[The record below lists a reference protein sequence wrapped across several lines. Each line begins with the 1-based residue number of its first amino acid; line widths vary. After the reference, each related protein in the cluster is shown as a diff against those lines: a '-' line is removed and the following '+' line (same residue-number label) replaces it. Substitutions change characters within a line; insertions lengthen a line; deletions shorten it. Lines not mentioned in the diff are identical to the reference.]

1 MKIGE
6 FAEICGTKI
15 SVLRHYDSQGLLKPD
30 YVDSFTGYRYY
41 SADQAEA
48 FRRISAL
55 KMAGFSLAE
64 IRGVI
69 RDMENGENIEQ
80 FFENKR
86 AELECALYSLEQAK
100 HYLQGADTMEKI
112 KITFTEKDN
121 SIIASGEFGDDY
133 TAMDRELAANDYQR
147 ISSYARNGVNAVCE
161 VIKLKPE
168 VMPLHDEADLT
179 FENDTQV
186 VGKWEIIGEYA
197 VKQDFYD
204 GLNKKEEMFIE
215 TPNGIYFLPNGK
227 RYWCFG
233 WTKGKLI
240 IETGYE
246 RSVNDYE
253 TEDING
259 ERYMFISLRSYC
271 YQRGGM
277 PTVLV
282 LKQIDTR
289 YYTAEEIARK
299 DDIDKPFVNDERVL
313 GKWQAFDFTIDK
325 NNWLP
330 ENKSGIP
337 KYFES
342 IEFLSEGKCVSVYG
356 GEVISGDNMQV
367 WTKGYVLRK
376 WNSSACAYEIRKI
389 DGTEYLIIEWK
400 SGDYRWGG
408 LETDYYVFIRA

>member
-41 SADQAEA
+41 SAEQAEL
-48 FRRISAL
+48 FRKISAL
-55 KMAGFSLAE
+55 KMAGFSLTE
-64 IRGVI
+64 IHGII
-69 RDMENGENIEQ
+69 RDMENGEDIEQ

-86 AELECALYSLEQAK
+86 AELERALCSLEQAK
-100 HYLQGADTMEKI
+100 KYLKGADTMEKS
-112 KITFTEKDN
+112 KITFTKKDN
-121 SIIASGEFGDDY
+121 SITAVGEFGDDCA
-133 TAMDRELAANDYQR
+133 AMDRELAANDYQR
-147 ISSYARNGVNAVCE
+147 ISSYTRNGANAVCE
-161 VIKLKPE
+161 VIKLKQE
-168 VMPLHDEADLT
+168 DMPLHDDSYLP
-179 FENDTQV
+179 FENDAQI
-186 VGKWEIIGEYA
+186 VGKWEIVGEYA

-204 GLNKKEEMFIE
+204 ELSKKEASFLE
-215 TPNGIYFLPNGK
+215 TSNIYFLPNGES
-227 RYWCFG
+227 YWCFG

-259 ERYMFISLRSYC
+259 ELHMFIKLKSYC
-271 YQRGGM
+271 YKRGGI

-282 LKQIDTR
+282 LKQVNTR
-289 YYTAEEIARK
+289 QYSSYEIARK
-299 DDIDKPFVNDERVL
+299 DDIDKPFINDERVL

-325 NNWLP
+325 SNWLP
-330 ENKSGIP
+330 ENKSEIP
-337 KYFES
+337 MYFES
-342 IEFLSEGKCVSVYG
+342 IEFSNGGKCVSVYG
-356 GEVISGDNMQV
+356 GDVISGDDMQV

-376 WNSSACAYEIRKI
+376 WNSTACAYEIREI
-389 DGTEYLIIEWK
+389 GGTEYLIIEWK

-408 LETDYYVFIRA
+408 FDTDYYVFVRA